1 MRQIQELITKR
12 AEAINAA
19 RSIVDKLETEN
30 RSEMNT
36 EEKVTYDKA
45 ISEATELRTRI
56 DRLVQQEDL
65 EKSLND
71 ISTSTKEDRST
82 NSNNPLGSTEYRTAF
97 ANFLKSGKVGLSDK
111 EQRALSSVT
120 IPDGGALIASEQFV
134 NLLIKFLDD
143 NVAIRSLATVYQV
156 PKASSLGA
164 PSLDTDIADADWTTD
179 VGTGSEDTAM
189 KFGKRSLFPTAI
201 AKRIKVPIPLLRM
214 AMMSVEDLVTSRL
227 GYKFAITEEKAFL
240 TGSGAGQPLGVFTA
254 SNLGIPTSRDISTG
268 NTTTE
273 IKADNLIEVKF
284 ALKQPYQQ
292 NARWMFHR
300 DGIKSIAKLKDGNG
314 QYLWQM
320 GLQASAPDT
329 LLNSPVIQSEYVPNV
344 FTTGLYVGIYGDFRN
359 YWIADALD
367 MTIQRL
373 DELYAESNQVGFI
386 GRKESDGMPVLAEA
400 FARVKLA

>member
-1 MRQIQELITKR
+1 MRQIQDLITKR
-12 AEAINAA
+12 AEAINSA

-36 EEKVTYDKA
+36 EEKVSYDKA
-45 ISEATELRTRI
+45 ISEATELRNRI
-56 DRLVQQEDL
+56 DRLVKQEEL

-71 ISTSTKEDRST
+71 ISVDSKEDKSSKT
-82 NSNNPLGSTEYRTAF
+82 NSLVGTVEYRNAF
-97 ANFLKSGKVGLSDK
+97 ASFIKSGKIGLSDK

-143 NVAIRSLATVYQV
+143 NVAVRTLATVFQV
-156 PKASSLGA
+156 PKATSLGA

-179 VGTGSEDTAM
+179 VGTGSEDSSM

-201 AKRIKVPIPLLRM
+201 AKRIKVPNPLLRM
-214 AMMSVEDLVTSRL
+214 AMMNVEELVTSRL

-240 TGSGAGQPLGVFTA
+240 TGSGAGQPLGIFTA
-254 SNLGIPTSRDISTG
+254 SNLGIPTSRDVSAG

-273 IKADNLIEVKF
+273 IKADNLIEVKYS
-284 ALKQPYQQ
+284 LKQPYQAK
-292 NARWMFHR
+292 ARWMFHR

-329 LLNSPVIQSEYVPNV
+329 LLNSPVTQSEYVPNV
-344 FTTGLYVGIYGDFRN
+344 FTTGLYVGAYGDFSN

-373 DELYAESNQVGFI
+373 DELYAESNNVGFI
-386 GRKESDGMPVLAEA
+386 GRKETDGMPVVAEA